1 MKKTNLLSDV
11 RTNALNQVNLKKQA
25 TLYFNEVLRL
35 WKTETDNSEINFYT
49 EFGDC
54 PTFVWD
60 SWGGAGDISIEYIM
74 RFELDMNGDLQKV
87 VVRNMGYMSDEE
99 EISASE
105 FFANDRNDLNFYSQM
120 ILEFLKR

>member
-1 MKKTNLLSDV
+1 MVIVRLL
-11 RTNALNQVNLKKQA
+11 
-25 TLYFNEVLRL
+25 
-35 WKTETDNSEINFYT
+35 
-49 EFGDC
+49 FGI
-54 PTFVWD
+54 VG
-60 SWGGAGDISIEYIM
+60 GGAGDVSIEYIM